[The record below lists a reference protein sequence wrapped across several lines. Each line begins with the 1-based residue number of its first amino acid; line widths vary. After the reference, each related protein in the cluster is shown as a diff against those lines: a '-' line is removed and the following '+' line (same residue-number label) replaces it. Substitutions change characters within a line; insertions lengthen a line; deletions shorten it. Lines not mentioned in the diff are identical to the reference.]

1 MTDSTVC
8 ATKACF
14 SRSRYTGKE
23 HDTESGND
31 FFEARYYTS
40 AAGRFMSPDWSAKVE
55 PVPYATMGDPQ
66 SLNLYAYV
74 RNNPITGFDPD
85 GHMGNADFSQMMM
98 LAMGAQSAAF
108 MGQRA
113 EQAARAQQQ
122 SSLGSSPAPPP
133 AVFQNQTDAAM
144 NAAAGISGAVQSTG
158 WEWGAAL
165 YKNSDGMVG
174 ITPLRTDHDPGSV
187 GVSDYYTGKDIPA
200 GATRIGDVHGHTGIN
215 SPDKGM
221 HMSPGDLG
229 NAGTMLKVHGA
240 QTTYMV
246 NPAGQVWKF
255 NPATDAK
262 PVLLPGRIQ

>member
-1 MTDSTVC
+1 
-8 ATKACF
+8 
-14 SRSRYTGKE
+14 
-23 HDTESGND
+23 
-31 FFEARYYTS
+31 
-40 AAGRFMSPDWSAKVE
+40 
-55 PVPYATMGDPQ
+55 
-66 SLNLYAYV
+66 
-74 RNNPITGFDPD
+74 
-85 GHMGNADFSQMMM
+85 MMRM
-98 LAMGAQSAAF
+98 PLAL
-108 MGQRA
+108 
-113 EQAARAQQQ
+113 AQQQ
-122 SSLGSSPAPPP
+122 NGLGFSPTPPP
-133 AVFQNQTDAAM
+133 PVFQNQTDAAM

-200 GATRIGDVHGHTGIN
+200 GATRIGDVHEHTGIN

-229 NAGTMLKVHGA
+229 NAGTMLNVHGT

-255 NPATDAK
+255 NPARDAK